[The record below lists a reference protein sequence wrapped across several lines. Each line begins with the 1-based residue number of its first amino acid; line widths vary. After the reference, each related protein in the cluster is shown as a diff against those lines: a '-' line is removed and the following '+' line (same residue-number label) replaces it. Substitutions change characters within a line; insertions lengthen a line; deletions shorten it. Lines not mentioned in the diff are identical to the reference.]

1 MLKRISSR
9 GIIIEDNFV
18 YLMFRRRILEDGII
32 KEYYVVPGGG
42 INEGETLQE
51 NIIRE
56 LKEELSVDVKING
69 YIGKDENKESIAY
82 FFSCTIING
91 TPKLGGEE
99 LERST
104 EKNYYEIR
112 KVSITKL
119 AELNLLF
126 QDKIIKASNQEYT
139 QTTNSN
145 Q

>member
-42 INEGETLQE
+42 INEGKTLQE

-56 LKEELSVDVKING
+56 LKEELSAGVKING

-99 LERST
+99 LEWCT
-104 EKNYYEIR
+104 EKI
-112 KVSITKL
+112 
-119 AELNLLF
+119 
-126 QDKIIKASNQEYT
+126 IIK
-139 QTTNSN
+139 
-145 Q
+145 